1 MDDRS
6 RSPRQYP
13 TPHGVSLSLE
23 IRGLNLA
30 PEEMLSGARRGYEV
44 LRRRRMQENMQE
56 NTGPATRQ
64 WTLRP
69 PPATAVSREM
79 MERFGSWLRERP
91 ATLSPIPQTFL
102 PSEGAGVLSSLSP
115 WIPREAGLPDNATEE
130 QYSQWVEEL
139 VDRIRGR
146 DANPAQ
152 LRVWRFFEEVSR
164 AEARLMAPIPIP
176 QELMMEE
183 QNSNDRL
190 VDPGEEEDEGK
201 GRGKGGG
208 KGRKGKGK
216 R

>member
-1 MDDRS
+1 M
-6 RSPRQYP
+6 
-13 TPHGVSLSLE
+13 
-23 IRGLNLA
+23 
-30 PEEMLSGARRGYEV
+30 
-44 LRRRRMQENMQE
+44 
-56 NTGPATRQ
+56 
-64 WTLRP
+64 
-69 PPATAVSREM
+69 
-79 MERFGSWLRERP
+79 
-91 ATLSPIPQTFL
+91 
-102 PSEGAGVLSSLSP
+102 SP
-115 WIPREAGLPDNATEE
+115 WIPREADLPDNATEE

-176 QELMMEE
+176 PELMMEE
-183 QNSNDRL
+183 QNSDDRL

>member
-1 MDDRS
+1 M
-6 RSPRQYP
+6 
-13 TPHGVSLSLE
+13 
-23 IRGLNLA
+23 
-30 PEEMLSGARRGYEV
+30 
-44 LRRRRMQENMQE
+44 
-56 NTGPATRQ
+56 
-64 WTLRP
+64 
-69 PPATAVSREM
+69 
-79 MERFGSWLRERP
+79 
-91 ATLSPIPQTFL
+91 
-102 PSEGAGVLSSLSP
+102 SP
-115 WIPREAGLPDNATEE
+115 WIPREADLPDNATEE

-176 QELMMEE
+176 RELMMEE
-183 QNSNDRL
+183 QNSDDRL